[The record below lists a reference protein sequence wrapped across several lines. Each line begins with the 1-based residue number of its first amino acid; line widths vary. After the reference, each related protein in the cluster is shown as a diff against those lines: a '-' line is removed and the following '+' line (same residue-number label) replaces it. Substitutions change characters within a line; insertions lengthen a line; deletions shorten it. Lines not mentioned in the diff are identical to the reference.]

1 VTKVEILGTGSEFTK
16 QGIRSTEPVIEEI
29 IMQASQEIQ
38 ILAYVFTS
46 KALHILNLVENAA
59 KKGVRTTVIV
69 NDLQSQ
75 EEVIKTK
82 LRAMEASFSHV
93 HVFNFA
99 DNTKRQLHAKIVVV
113 DRKKAVI
120 GSANFSW
127 GGMYSNYEIG
137 LLVEGEPA
145 WKIAQLVDS
154 IRTELSRC

>member
-1 VTKVEILGTGSEFTK
+1 MTKVEILGTGSEFLK
-16 QGIRSTEPVIEEI
+16 QGVRGTEPVIEEV
-29 IMQASQEIQ
+29 IMRASKEVQM
-38 ILAYVFTS
+38 LVYVFTS
-46 KALHILNLVENAA
+46 KALHILNLVEQAA
-59 KKGVRTTVIV
+59 KRGLKITIVV

-75 EEVIKTK
+75 DQVIKSK
-82 LRAMEASFSHV
+82 LESMEAAFPHV

-99 DNTKRQLHAKIVVV
+99 DNTKRQLHAKIVVA
-113 DRKKAVI
+113 DREKAVI

-154 IRTELSRC
+154 LKTELSWR

>member
-1 VTKVEILGTGSEFTK
+1 MK
-16 QGIRSTEPVIEEI
+16 QGVRSAEPVIEEI
-29 IMQASQEIQ
+29 IINASKEIQ

-46 KALHILNLVENAA
+46 KAIHILNQVEHAA
-59 KKGVRTTVIV
+59 KRGIKITIIV

-75 EEVIKTK
+75 EGVIKAK
-82 LRAMEASFSHV
+82 LKTMEVSFPHV
-93 HVFNFA
+93 QVFNFT
-99 DNTKRQLHAKIVVV
+99 DNTKKQLHAKIVVV
-113 DRKKAVI
+113 DREKAVI

-154 IRTELSRC
+154 LKAELSWR